1 MNLDEFN
8 GLANMAYVSCIE
20 LLPRSQWMLYGKT
33 KKMGPV
39 LRASLVY
46 G

>member
-1 MNLDEFN
+1 MDLHEFN

-20 LLPRSQWMLYGKT
+20 SLPRSQWVLYGKT
-33 KKMGPV
+33 KEMGPV